1 MHRRP
6 WNLAYSRPFMA
17 KLAAHIQLAS
27 AARRCTETEHLRD
40 EMREH
45 LRLKEIGVLPAGEY
59 ETAKVRILDQRGPAA
74 QHGSGNGK
82 NAEPQEAGSERA
94 ADIPEIQAAADHH
107 DERGTGLYRKACRH
121 PNTVRVVDDT
131 HNDEE
136 RGGDQ
141 QSPSARVCTA
151 VIAATRMPMNIAM
164 PPTSA
169 ISPTCC
175 LRPPGL
181 SVMRRR
187 TATGRSASART
198 TVPANASTV
207 DDNSPMQGTLLFCL
221 RLEHPEIP
229 LDDPAV
235 PPQSRYTPLRSQKR

>member
-164 PPTSA
+164 PPTSG
-169 ISPTCC
+169 ISPICC

-187 TATGRSASART
+187 SARGRSVSVST
-198 TVPANASTV
+198 TVTANASAV
-207 DDNSPMQGTLLFCL
+207 ENDSPMGTINYFHTA
-221 RLEHPEIP
+221 REHPEI
-229 LDDPAV
+229 LDDPAI
-235 PPQSRYTPLRSQKR
+235 PPQSRYTLPG